1 MKQAQ
6 IAKLVVLVLVV
17 LFVGAASFFFGDK
30 HALESMTI
38 RQVTPTEIAQAM
50 KDDHFWQTYRENTLL
65 VKGTVSSVS
74 NPNGDVVIGL
84 KTESSYKSFCDLGVS
99 DHVFET
105 GDQVTVMAESGPAE
119 RQPSAVLLK
128 GCVLL

>member
-1 MKQAQ
+1 
-6 IAKLVVLVLVV
+6 
-17 LFVGAASFFFGDK
+17 
-30 HALESMTI
+30 
-38 RQVTPTEIAQAM
+38 M